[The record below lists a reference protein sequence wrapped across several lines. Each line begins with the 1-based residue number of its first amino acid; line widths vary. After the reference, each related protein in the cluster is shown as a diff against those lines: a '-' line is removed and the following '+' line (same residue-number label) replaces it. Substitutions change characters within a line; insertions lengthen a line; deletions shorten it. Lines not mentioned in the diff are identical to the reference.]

1 MCNRNCKSNWRG
13 QPSRLL
19 ATLSC
24 LKACISELKSS
35 SSQAC
40 WVKQFSGPSF
50 CFSFSCQ
57 RSCAHHPFL
66 HPCWARAHCTP
77 GPSSTTVCVF
87 PLSCQGCPGLQ
98 TYGWDPGNTIR
109 AEATMLTISMA
120 CPRKGPPV
128 LHSFGVLNPHRN
140 CVHIAESARKSDNQP
155 DAVGELLTVQ
165 FWCHHRPTS

>member
-50 CFSFSCQ
+50 CFSF
-57 RSCAHHPFL
+57 
-66 HPCWARAHCTP
+66 CTP